1 MTIIAIE
8 DREDGFH
15 NIKSQTGR
23 TKSWLD
29 GYIEVP
35 AHLEAKVWES
45 LGWCDLVID
54 EETGALTDIIP
65 TEKPEP
71 PEPEPS
77 ETELLR
83 QKVAELQNQI
93 LAMRLGG

>member
-1 MTIIAIE
+1 MTIIEINAN
-8 DREDGFH
+8 EDGFH
-15 NIKSQTGR
+15 NLQSRNGAVR
-23 TKSWLD
+23 VWED
-29 GYIEVP
+29 GYLEVP

-71 PEPEPS
+71 PEPEPGEATLEERVGNIES
-77 ETELLR
+77 AIERGLSL
-83 QKVAELQNQI
+83 
-93 LAMRLGG
+93 